1 MVERFSKKNPVPDKY
16 PSGFENDI
24 WSVFKIMGEFVEGYE
39 RMLKIGPCVS
49 IFGSARF
56 PAEHHYY
63 EVTEQIAYELTK
75 LGFGILTGGGPGL
88 MEAAN
93 KGAQKGKGKSIGL
106 VIKLPFEDEPNPYID
121 KRYRIDFN
129 YFFARKVMLVKYA
142 QAFIVMPGGVGTLDE
157 FFESL
162 TLMQTQKIQQF
173 PVVLFGKDYW
183 QGLVDWMKHTMLAQG
198 AISDNDMDL
207 FLLTDSVEEAIR
219 YIADFYETHDM
230 TPNF

>member
-1 MVERFSKKNPVPDKY
+1 MVDKISKSNQVPDKY
-16 PSGFENDI
+16 PAGFENDI
-24 WSVFKIMGEFVEGYE
+24 WSVFKIMGEFVDGYE

-56 PAEHHYY
+56 SQDHYY
-63 EVTEQIAYELTK
+63 YSVTEELAFELTK

-93 KGAQKGKGKSIGL
+93 KGAQRGKGKSVGL
-106 VIKLPFEDEPNPYID
+106 VINLPFEDKPNPYID
-121 KRYRIDFN
+121 KKYMIDFN

-142 QAFIVMPGGVGTLDE
+142 QAFVVMPGGVGTLDE

-162 TLMQTQKIQQF
+162 TLMQTKKIHRF

-183 QGLVDWMKHTMLAQG
+183 SGLVEWMKNTMLNQG
-198 AISDNDMDL
+198 AISESDLDL
-207 FLLTDSVEEAIR
+207 FLITDSVEAAIQ
-219 YIADFYETHDM
+219 YISDFYETHDIS
-230 TPNF
+230 PNF